1 MKKLLFV
8 CVAFAAS
15 LLFTNTTQAQAI
27 KIGYFDEEQVLY
39 AFPDMGK
46 IDTALNSFRND
57 SLGAEYDYRY
67 REFMKADSSFKKDS
81 ATLAPKARELAQRE
95 LLQKR
100 YVLANWQQYGQEMIQ
115 AKTEQLLGPNRKKV
129 IDALTA
135 IVNEQK
141 YTLVLNASALYPMVN
156 PPLADNLTIRVALRL
171 KLPVSKEIE
180 DAFKAATGAA
190 PKPGGVKLN

>member
-15 LLFTNTTQAQAI
+15 LLFTNTSQAQAV

-46 IDTALNSFRND
+46 IDTALNSFRMD
-57 SLGAEYDYRY
+57 SLGAEYEFRY
-67 REFMKADSSFKKDS
+67 REFVKADSAFKKDS
-81 ATLAPKARELAQRE
+81 ATLSPKVRELTQRE

-100 YVLANWQQYGQEMIQ
+100 YVLANWQQYSQEMTQ

-129 IDALTA
+129 IDALNA
-135 IVNEQK
+135 IVAEQK
-141 YTLVLNASALYPMVN
+141 YTYVFNAAALYPMVN

-171 KLPVSKEIE
+171 KLPISKEIE
-180 DAFKAATGAA
+180 DAFKAATGGA
-190 PKPGGVKLN
+190 PKPAGAKAN